1 MIYLLL
7 PLEVVDIFEALL
19 NRGYPR
25 RSGSTRVSWSELKDI
40 FKIFKTFSLSK
51 VDFCYDA
58 DLLSNAPCHALQQL
72 TLKALPDKIQNK

>member
-19 NRGYPR
+19 NRGYPSK
-25 RSGSTRVSWSELKDI
+25 SGSTRVSWSELKDI
-40 FKIFKTFSLSK
+40 FKTLSLSK
-51 VDFCYDA
+51 LDFCYDA

-72 TLKALPDKIQNK
+72 TLEALPDTIQNK